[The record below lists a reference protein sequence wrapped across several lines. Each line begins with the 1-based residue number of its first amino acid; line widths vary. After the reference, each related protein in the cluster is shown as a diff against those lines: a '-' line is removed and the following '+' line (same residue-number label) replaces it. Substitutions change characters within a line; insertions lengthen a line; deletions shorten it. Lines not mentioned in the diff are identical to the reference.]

1 MYFLH
6 LHLIN
11 FKMTTTKNH
20 LGGGGVSTFKI
31 QVLFMEHKFLQCSNF
46 SICMQFY
53 EDTPPP
59 LHGEILF
66 MGSNLAL
73 QYSGL

>member
-1 MYFLH
+1 
-6 LHLIN
+6 
-11 FKMTTTKNH
+11 
-20 LGGGGVSTFKI
+20 
-31 QVLFMEHKFLQCSNF
+31 MEHKFLQCSNF